1 VTPHGPVTGT
11 ATGQL
16 TGRTGGQAEVQA
28 GRRYGLPWRGAEVAK
43 AAEAAGVTAFCSG
56 EFVDHEAYSILAE
69 MALHTSRALVG
80 PGIAYAFARTP
91 YAHAAAVR
99 GAWHHAP
106 GRVFLGLGA
115 GAFKINRDWF
125 GVPADRPVARMTDLV
140 GAIRAWLH
148 AENGQ
153 RVRYDGE
160 FYHVDAAVG
169 APVLGRID
177 APILLGAFNKLMA
190 SAAGRTADGIIAHGL
205 FTRAWWDDVIRPAV
219 AKGAAQ
225 ADHTADH
232 PGDHPAGHGAVPLEH
247 GWVITAIDDD
257 DPDRAVTDA
266 RRMIAFYLTVKT
278 YDPYVA
284 HHGWTAQTAAIREA
298 FAARNTDAMARAVTD
313 DMLEAIAVC
322 GTTADGRAALARRG
336 GSLPRDVAYLA
347 PPSFMVSERRGQ
359 RYALASLALLEGTQL
374 DGPTDPT
381 DPASLAL
388 LNGPAGP
395 EEPAGKGTP

>member
-1 VTPHGPVTGT
+1 LT
-11 ATGQL
+11 AQAQGQ
-16 TGRTGGQAEVQA
+16 TEGQAQGQTEA
-28 GRRYGLPWRGAEVAK
+28 KGGRRYGLPWRGAQVA
-43 AAEAAGVTAFCSG
+43 ASAEAAGVTAFCSG
-56 EFVDHEAYSILAE
+56 EFVDHEAYSTLAE
-69 MALHTSRALVG
+69 MALNTSRSLVG

-99 GAWHHAP
+99 GAWRHAP
-106 GRVFLGLGA
+106 GRVFLGLGS
-115 GAFKINRDWF
+115 GAYKINRDWF
-125 GVPADRPVARMTDLV
+125 GVPADRPVARMADLV

-160 FYHVDAAVG
+160 FYRVDAVVA

-190 SAAGRTADGIIAHGL
+190 GAAGRTADGIIAHGL
-205 FTRAWWDDVIRPAV
+205 FTRSWWEDVIRPAV
-219 AKGAAQ
+219 AKGAA
-225 ADHTADH
+225 TADRTVEH
-232 PGDHPAGHGAVPLEH
+232 ETAPREH

-257 DPDRAVTDA
+257 DPERAIMDA

-278 YDPYVA
+278 YDPYVE
-284 HHGWTAQTAAIREA
+284 HHGWTAETAAIREA
-298 FAARNTDAMARAVTD
+298 FAARDTTAMARAVTD

-336 GSLPRDVAYLA
+336 DSLPRDVAYLA

-359 RYALASLALLEGTQL
+359 RYALASLALLEGTQ
-374 DGPTDPT
+374 
-381 DPASLAL
+381 
-388 LNGPAGP
+388 
-395 EEPAGKGTP
+395 GTQLEGTQ

>member
-1 VTPHGPVTGT
+1 VTPPGPVTG
-11 ATGQL
+11 AVTGQAG
-16 TGRTGGQAEVQA
+16 TEAQPEVQA
-28 GRRYGLPWRGAEVAK
+28 GRRYGLPWRGAQVA
-43 AAEAAGVTAFCSG
+43 ATAEAAGVTAFCSG
-56 EFVDHEAYSILAE
+56 EFVDHEAYSTLAE
-69 MALHTSRALVG
+69 MALHTSRSLVG

-99 GAWHHAP
+99 GVWRHAP
-106 GRVFLGLGA
+106 GRVFLGLGS
-115 GAFKINRDWF
+115 GAYKINRDWF
-125 GVPADRPVARMTDLV
+125 GVDASRPVARMADLV
-140 GAIRAWLH
+140 GAVRAWLH

-160 FYHVDAAVG
+160 FYRVDAVVA

-190 SAAGRTADGIIAHGL
+190 GAAGRTADGIIAHGL
-205 FTRAWWDDVIRPAV
+205 FTRTWWDDVVRPAV

-225 ADHTADH
+225 AEHE
-232 PGDHPAGHGAVPLEH
+232 PGHATVPREH

-257 DPDRAVTDA
+257 DPDRAVMDA

-278 YDPYVA
+278 YDPYVE

-336 GSLPRDVAYLA
+336 DSLPRDVAYLA

-359 RYALASLALLEGTQL
+359 RYALASLALLDGAPLAEAPLAGAPLEGA
-374 DGPTDPT
+374 P
-381 DPASLAL
+381 
-388 LNGPAGP
+388 
-395 EEPAGKGTP
+395 